1 MEPAFPTVNE
11 SLQEPQDGSLTMLD
25 PLARRTRRRT
35 LVLGVVAALSLSGC
49 AALQDDGARSAADDL
64 ARGLHS
70 EDVSGLAF
78 SNGPGEEVQTELERI
93 LRTTGGIEPDVT
105 VTGTEVEGT
114 PHGRSCHGAG
124 TFPPLTRTG
133 PTARTWT
140 SPAPTAGGGPRG
152 SRRSWS
158 PG

>member
-105 VTGTEVEGT
+105 VTGTEVEGD
-114 PHGRSCHGAG
+114 
-124 TFPPLTRTG
+124 
-133 PTARTWT
+133 TARAELSWRCLLYT
-140 SPAPTAGGGPRG
+140 SPSPRD
-152 SRRSWS
+152 
-158 PG
+158 